1 MSENASTATPE
12 TKQPQSISNTIDGIL
27 DRTSSKILLAYKDNK
42 ELRER
47 ACQYMRQLT
56 ETDSDKLY
64 MARQVISTAL
74 LMAYTE
80 HVLMIRLEQGT
91 ALARREQAA

>member
-1 MSENASTATPE
+1 MSKSASTATPE
-12 TKQPQSISNTIDGIL
+12 VKQPQSISNTIDGIL
-27 DRTSSKILLAYKDNK
+27 DRASSKILLAFKDNK
-42 ELRER
+42 ELRNR

-74 LMAYTE
+74 FMAYAE
-80 HVLMIRLEQGT
+80 HELMYRLEQGT
-91 ALARREQAA
+91 ALAKREQAA